1 MQGQLLYDDVIL
13 VDNSSGEEHELGT
26 LKDVVFNLET
36 FDKNHYLEGFKTAT
50 MGCTLKASR
59 SAVYLLDIRAGVKCS
74 VPNNWLKRHK
84 FPMNRRIPND

>member
-1 MQGQLLYDDVIL
+1 MQGQLFIDDVIL
-13 VDNSSGEEHELGT
+13 IDNSSGEEHELGT

-36 FDKNHYLEGFKTAT
+36 FNKNHYLEVFKTET
-50 MGCTLKASR
+50 LGCALKVPR
-59 SAVYLLDIRAGVKCS
+59 SVIYLLDIRAGLKCI